1 MAFCTNCGAQ
11 LKEGQKFCTDC
22 GAPAPIPFGNEQAGG
37 SAAAVQAAEE
47 QQTESFYAEAR
58 IDEERNTGSF
68 YAEYQTGTER
78 EAGAEPSSPRTGEYR
93 PPEGPAPQ
101 SPVPQAP
108 AAPPLGD
115 RINQL
120 NDTPDSTSSFRSE
133 DIAQN
138 KAMSILAYLGILAVI
153 PLFAAKDSPFARYH
167 TNQGLVLLVCEFA
180 VWILGKI
187 FSFLGTVG
195 GILAFILAVIGVI
208 NALSGRAKE
217 LPVIGK
223 VRLLK

>member
-1 MAFCTNCGAQ
+1 MAFCTNCGTK
-11 LKEGQKFCTDC
+11 LEEGQKFCTGC
-22 GAPAPIPFGNEQAGG
+22 GAPAPLRFGNEPPEDGFG
-37 SAAAVQAAEE
+37 AAVQAAEE
-47 QQTESFYAEAR
+47 QKTENVYAGPRADGDR
-58 IDEERNTGSF
+58 SSGS
-68 YAEYQTGTER
+68 YPASVQ
-78 EAGAEPSSPRTGEYR
+78 TGEYR
-93 PPEGPAPQ
+93 AQEAPQ

-108 AAPPLGD
+108 APPLGD
-115 RINQL
+115 RITQL
-120 NDTPDSTSSFRSE
+120 NDTPDSTSAFRSE

-208 NALSGRAKE
+208 NALNGRAKE

>member
-133 DIAQN
+133 DVAQN

-153 PLFAAKDSPFARYH
+153 PLFAAKDSPYARYH

-187 FSFLGTVG
+187 IPFLGTIG
-195 GILAFILAVIGVI
+195 GILAFILAVIGII
-208 NALSGRAKE
+208 NAVNGRAKE